1 MKKALKI
8 FFLVIF
14 VLLVLA
20 VVGVIIFIKTFDIDR
35 YRSVIIEQAEKA
47 LNRPV
52 DFKDMELKVT
62 LKDGVRLE
70 LAGLTIGEEGMPE
83 GSEFVAV
90 ESLSVGID
98 LMAAARRE
106 IIVTDVE
113 INSPRIT
120 VVQRRPMIPGPSASA
135 PTVPAPSTSAETASV
150 PAQPPPAPPVPPAPS
165 SAGPAEIPD
174 VSIKRL
180 KINNGHL
187 IYRDETVEPARTVEV
202 KAIDL
207 SLKDFNLKDDFS
219 FALQAAVLHPE
230 PNISLAGT
238 LALDVPRQQV
248 TVSRT
253 RLTMD
258 LGNVDWPQFFQL
270 VPVPAGTPLPQEL
283 DGNLT
288 VDVRQ
293 LTAGAAGLGD
303 FSVDVRLDGGTVD
316 FPKLAEGVALRLDA
330 VHLDAREV
338 ALGRPFSFSFKA
350 AYLNTAGAQP
360 NIALDGTAAVTL
372 PGEVRLTD
380 LRFKTD
386 LGSFAL
392 ERLKSSVAVIPGPLP
407 DSVAGEL
414 DVLVKDLSAG
424 AKGVEQLKADLSLL
438 NGAVVFKE
446 IAPGIP
452 FAISSVNLKA
462 QDAALNQP
470 FHVSFQGAYLNEAP
484 NLFFNGDVA
493 VNSDNQSVLLENA
506 SFKTDL
512 STFSLEHLK
521 NMMAANEQIP
531 VPDELEGK
539 MDVQIARLSA
549 GRQGLTSMSADVVLQ
564 RGRVHFAKLPQLSG
578 PVSLNALS
586 LTAKGLSLENP
597 FQVAVSAGLLSE
609 TPNVSFDGT
618 LQLDMPARAAMLSQA
633 VLSADLARLPLADLG
648 ALAGVDPQSLPQAVE
663 GQLKITVDQIKAG
676 ASGVAFAS
684 AQGQLDK
691 GMVKWNDQFA
701 ALSAITAR
709 FTATGQDASLDS
721 FSAQCAD
728 GTISGT
734 AKVQDFAASQ
744 RYSLQMKME
753 RIDVSQL
760 LNQKDW
766 PYNVEGFFA
775 GNISAVGQ
783 GFDPQ
788 KSLNNLT
795 GEGRVALNEGRIKG
809 LNILKEVVDKISIVP
824 NLGDKVRNS
833 LPPES
838 AAKMENK
845 DTVLNTV
852 AATLSIKEGAVHFDP
867 VDFDADGFVFQG
879 RGRAAFDQTY
889 AVEGPFTMSPDLST
903 AMVNSVPDLD
913 VLLNDAGVISIP
925 AWASGKGAEVRFGVD
940 LKDLGKNV
948 IKRKAGEELK
958 KVLDKALERETPQ
971 TPQQPPQG
979 GGPQPPAQKSPEEEV
994 IDGLFDVI
1002 FGE

>member
-8 FFLVIF
+8 FFLVIV

-20 VVGVIIFIKTFDIDR
+20 IVGAVIFIKTFDIDR

-52 DFKDMELKVT
+52 DFKDMELKAT

-70 LAGLTIGEEGMPE
+70 LVGLTIGEEGAAA
-83 GSEFVAV
+83 GSEFVSV

-98 LMAAARRE
+98 LIAATRRE

-113 INSPRIT
+113 INSPKIT
-120 VVQRRPMIPGPSASA
+120 VVQRQPMIPGPSASA
-135 PTVPAPSTSAETASV
+135 PTVPAPSTSDETASA
-150 PAQPPPAPPVPPAPS
+150 PAQTSPAPPVPS

-180 KINNGHL
+180 KINDGHL
-187 IYRDETVEPARTVEV
+187 IYRDETVQPALAMEV

-207 SLKDFNLKDDFS
+207 SLKDFNLKDNFS
-219 FALQAAVLHPE
+219 FALQAAVLHSE
-230 PNISLAGT
+230 QNISLVGT

-248 TVSRT
+248 TVSQT

-258 LGNVDWPQFFQL
+258 LGNVDWVQLFHL
-270 VPVPAGTPLPQEL
+270 VPVPAGTPLPKEL

-293 LTAGAAGLGD
+293 LMAGATGLGD
-303 FSVDVRLDGGTVD
+303 FSVDVRLDGGIVD

-330 VHLDAREV
+330 VSLDAREV
-338 ALGRPFSFSFKA
+338 TLGKPFSFSFKA
-350 AYLNTAGAQP
+350 AYLNTAGTQP
-360 NIALDGTAAVTL
+360 NIALDGTAAVSL
-372 PGEVRLTD
+372 PGDVRLSD

-392 ERLKSSVAVIPGPLP
+392 DRLKASIAVLPGPLP
-407 DSVAGEL
+407 DSAAGDL
-414 DVLVKDLSAG
+414 DVLVKELSAG
-424 AKGVEQLKADLSLL
+424 AKGLEQLKADLSLL
-438 NGAVVFKE
+438 NGAVTFKE

-470 FHVSFQGAYLNEAP
+470 FHISFQGAYLNEAP

-493 VNSDNQSVLLENA
+493 VHADNQSVLLENA

-521 NMMAANEQIP
+521 KMLAGNEQIP

-539 MDVQIARLSA
+539 MDVQISRLLA
-549 GRQGLTSMSADVVLQ
+549 GSQGLTSVSADVALQ

-586 LTAKGLSLENP
+586 FSAKGLSLDKP
-597 FQVAVSAGLLSE
+597 FQVAMSAGLLSE
-609 TPNVSFDGT
+609 SPNVSFDGT
-618 LQLDMPARAAMLSQA
+618 LQLDMPAQAAMLSQA
-633 VLSADLARLPLADLG
+633 VLSADLSRLPLADLG
-648 ALAGVDPQSLPQAVE
+648 ALVGVDPKSLPQAVE
-663 GQLKITVDQIKAG
+663 GQLKVTVDQIKAG

-684 AQGQLDK
+684 AQGQLDN
-691 GMVKWNDQFA
+691 GMVKWNDQFS

-721 FSAQCAD
+721 FSAQCAE
-728 GTISGT
+728 GKISGT
-734 AKVQDFAASQ
+734 AKVQDFAAAQS
-744 RYSLQMKME
+744 YSMQMKME
-753 RIDVSQL
+753 KIDLSQL

-766 PYNVEGFFA
+766 PYKVEGFFE

-795 GEGRVALNEGRIKG
+795 GDGQVALKEGRIKG

-824 NLGDKVRNS
+824 NLGDRVRNS

-852 AATLSIKEGAVHFDP
+852 AATLVIKEGAVHFDP
-867 VDFDADGFVFQG
+867 VDFDAEGFVFQG
-879 RGRAAFDQTY
+879 SGKAGFDQSF
-889 AVEGPFTMSPDLST
+889 AVAGRFTMSPDLST
-903 AMVNSVPDLD
+903 AMVSSVGELD
-913 VLLNDAGVISIP
+913 ILLNDAGVISIP
-925 AWASGKGAEVRFGVD
+925 VSASGKGANVRFGVD

-948 IKRKAGEELK
+948 IKRKAGQELK
-958 KVLDKALERETPQ
+958 KVLDKALERGSPQ
-971 TPQQPPQG
+971 APQQPQG
-979 GGPQPPAQKSPEEEV
+979 GSQPPSQPSEKSAEEQAIE
-994 IDGLFDVI
+994 GLFNVI